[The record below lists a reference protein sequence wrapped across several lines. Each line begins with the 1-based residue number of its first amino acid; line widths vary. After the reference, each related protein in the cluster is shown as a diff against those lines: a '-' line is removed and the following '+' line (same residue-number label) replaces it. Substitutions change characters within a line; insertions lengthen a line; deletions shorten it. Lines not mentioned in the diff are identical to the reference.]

1 MLVLDMYESH
11 QIELVSE
18 KRMKKKNKTHTQKE
32 PTNNN
37 NLRSMTSQ

>member
-18 KRMKKKNKTHTQKE
+18 KKDAKKKHTKKTTIII
-32 PTNNN
+32 T
-37 NLRSMTSQ
+37 LGV